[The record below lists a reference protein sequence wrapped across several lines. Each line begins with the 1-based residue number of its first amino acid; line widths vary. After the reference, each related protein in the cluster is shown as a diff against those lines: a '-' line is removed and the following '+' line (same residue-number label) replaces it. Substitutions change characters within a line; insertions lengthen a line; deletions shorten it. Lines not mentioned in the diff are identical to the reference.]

1 MEIDIA
7 MQIARHDC
15 TPSIAWGPLPTGRR
29 LEPLADEL
37 HHISNLSLDP
47 RLRAIAEIGELDY
60 LLEV

>member
-7 MQIARHDC
+7 MQITHHGY

-29 LEPLADEL
+29 LEPLVDDL
-37 HHISNLSLDP
+37 HHSSNLSLDP

-60 LLEV
+60 LFQV

>member
-7 MQIARHDC
+7 MQIARHGC

-29 LEPLADEL
+29 LEPLVDEL

-60 LLEV
+60 FFEV